1 MNLLFLPVQAAVM
14 AVFDF
19 QQIVVVLTTEV
30 VDKVETKK
38 NRPLLSLGKASEETI
53 VAKRPRTIM
62 PNIIYCSRLECFN
75 LAQKSRLR
83 FANQL

>member
-1 MNLLFLPVQAAVM
+1 MNLLFLPVHTAFM
-14 AVFDF
+14 AFDF

-62 PNIIYCSRLECFN
+62 PNPNIISSVGLN
-75 LAQKSRLR
+75 VSTWHKKVD
-83 FANQL
+83 